1 MTSSSA
7 SNVFSNT
14 STKIFR
20 PEEFILRRVKLF
32 RKFFLRRIFIFQQ
45 ASDDELS
52 SLKRRQYDER
62 IRTLESLVFEKDSII
77 HDLQRKLDKA
87 TRVCYLFVI
96 LIHK

>member
-7 SNVFSNT
+7 SNVFPNT

-20 PEEFILRRVKLF
+20 PEEFILRRVKLL

-62 IRTLESLVFEKDSII
+62 IRTLESLVFEKD
-77 HDLQRKLDKA
+77 
-87 TRVCYLFVI
+87 
-96 LIHK
+96 